1 MGSRLWPRFPPL
13 AGDGKGKTEVP
24 DMELTAGGFRALIDV
39 SVAWS
44 GGKEGAARDVAGERA
59 ARKRR
64 KYGRAAVIAGAD
76 SVVPFVVEA
85 NGAIG
90 EDADRLLNT
99 IAGVAYDYSRE
110 ATHSFRHRAAD
121 VMAIAVQRG
130 HAELV
135 ARALSHIG
143 YPEPQR

>member
-1 MGSRLWPRFPPL
+1 MVLVCGVFSGSVFRRGSRTVKVSLLFVFPRH
-13 AGDGKGKTEVP
+13 
-24 DMELTAGGFRALIDV
+24 V

-90 EDADRLLNT
+90 EDADRRLNT
-99 IAGVAYDYSRE
+99 IGGVAHDYSRE

-135 ARALSHIG
+135 ARALSFIG
-143 YPEPQR
+143 YPAPQR